1 MTGQKL
7 MLDKFLPYRLSITTN
22 LVSEAIAAAYD
33 RLFGLTIAQWRLIAV
48 LAENDGLTQQAIGV
62 RTRMD
67 KVTVSR
73 AAIALAARGL
83 IRRMPND
90 DDRRSLLLLLTAD
103 GRALYAEVA
112 PKALELE
119 ARIFGRFGQVELAQ
133 FTVMLRRI
141 EEAALAAGAT

>member
-1 MTGQKL
+1 

-22 LVSEAIAAAYD
+22 LVSDAIAGTYD

-90 DDRRSLLLLLTAD
+90 HDRRSLLLLLTAD

-119 ARIFGRFGQVELAQ
+119 ARIFGRFGQAELAQ
-133 FTVMLRRI
+133 FTAMLRRI
-141 EEAALAAGAT
+141 EEAALAAGETCER